1 VPELFFDSTCI
12 HLGRRTSIK
21 RQHRWKQDFPGVRA
35 DSLVDN
41 QLSTINL
48 EQTSMRFMPL
58 SAHRGLF

>member
-1 VPELFFDSTCI
+1 
-12 HLGRRTSIK
+12 LGRRTSIK

-35 DSLVDN
+35 DSLFDN

-58 SAHRGLF
+58 SAHTGLF